1 MVNIHKSYL
10 VNEKGK
16 KSAVII
22 KNDEFD
28 CLDIDANIAKGL
40 KDIEAGKVY
49 DIEKLLVG
57 G

>member
-1 MVNIHKSYL
+1 VERWFI
-10 VNEKGK
+10 
-16 KSAVII
+16 
-22 KNDEFD
+22 NDEFD
-28 CLDIDANIAKGL
+28 CLDIDVHIAKGL